1 MIKTA
6 MITKEAQR
14 MQLLNKLEPVKDD
27 ETICLWG
34 WEISILLEMIK
45 KGGGYNAENTAAD
58 GKSTNESN
66 ED

>member
-1 MIKTA
+1 
-6 MITKEAQR
+6 